1 MMLGGSRI
9 SQQLREYNPYQ
20 LGFYNF
26 YNKHCSSFYH
36 NKLFK
41 LSSSSSSFIHPSPAP
56 RLPPPPRVSD
66 LSFNYNT
73 SSKGF
78 FRLSTNT
85 CSSFVTNNNDDL
97 VGVSIP
103 SNDNSVPNT
112 PQTPRL
118 SDCLSV
124 AEDGQDPPSE
134 RLSPVA
140 GGIVALGKF
149 DALHIGHRELAIQA
163 AEIGVPFLLSFI
175 GMAEILGWEPRAPVV
190 AKCDRKR
197 VLSSWAPLCRN
208 FIPKEFQVE
217 FSKVRSLTPQQF
229 VEKLSKELGVRGVVA
244 GQNYRFGY
252 KASGDSSD
260 LLRLCTE
267 YGMRAFII
275 KSVMDMNR
283 DSRDI
288 GSNNSNEQGQVSST
302 RVRHALA
309 NGDMKY
315 VSELLGRPHRLILE
329 VKKNE
334 MVFRDRKRLSAA
346 KSCLLNLP
354 PREGL
359 YQNCFLFI
367 GDEYVGPCR
376 VVIDMR
382 DIHLEFDNLAPR
394 ITESIELLGVDFGE

>member
-1 MMLGGSRI
+1 I
-9 SQQLREYNPYQ
+9 TNA
-20 LGFYNF
+20 
-26 YNKHCSSFYH
+26 
-36 NKLFK
+36 
-41 LSSSSSSFIHPSPAP
+41 LSSSCCN
-56 RLPPPPRVSD
+56 RVHEMTQCVVYQYIFCFW
-66 LSFNYNT
+66 L
-73 SSKGF
+73 
-78 FRLSTNT
+78 
-85 CSSFVTNNNDDL
+85 FV
-97 VGVSIP
+97 II
-103 SNDNSVPNT
+103 
-112 PQTPRL
+112 
-118 SDCLSV
+118 
-124 AEDGQDPPSE
+124 
-134 RLSPVA
+134 

-229 VEKLSKELGVRGVVA
+229 VEKLSKELGVRGV
-244 GQNYRFGY
+244 G
-252 KASGDSSD
+252 
-260 LLRLCTE
+260 
-267 YGMRAFII
+267 
-275 KSVMDMNR
+275 
-283 DSRDI
+283 RDI

-329 VKKNE
+329 VQKNE
-334 MVFRDRKRLSAA
+334 MVFRDRKWLSAA

-354 PREGL
+354 PRDGL

-376 VVIDMR
+376 VLIDMR
-382 DIHLEFDNLAPR
+382 EIHLEFDNLAPR